1 MNRLPM
7 PPGPG
12 SNGEDRPS
20 KATLQ
25 KAARVRIDVMEGS
38 MRGLGFGLI
47 FGAGGF
53 PLFKRYMPATW
64 RTTKHHVFIA
74 LAFSA
79 LGSFIGSATATRNS
93 LEHVV
98 SGMQRVVPPEQRTA
112 EEAFRRRQ
120 QAMATKDQPAGGGE
134 GAEGGG
140 FWVLPP
146 PDNSQ
151 EVGDVGAQSA
161 GAAAGA
167 AGGLTGRR
175 SAPPPPTRSF

>member
-20 KATLQ
+20 KETLQ
-25 KAARVRIDVMEGS
+25 KAARVRIDVMAGS
-38 MRGLGFGLI
+38 MRGLGYGLI
-47 FGAGGF
+47 LGAGGF

-98 SGMQRVVPPEQRTA
+98 SGMQRVVPPEQLAA

-120 QAMATKDQPAGGGE
+120 QAMSMKDQPGGGGE
-134 GAEGGG
+134 GAGGGG

-146 PDNSQ
+146 DNSQ
-151 EVGDVGAQSA
+151 ALGDVGAQASRTS
-161 GAAAGA
+161 GGA
-167 AGGLTGRR
+167 AGGLRGRR
-175 SAPPPPTRSF
+175 SAPPPPARSF

>member
-20 KATLQ
+20 KETLQ
-25 KAARVRIDVMEGS
+25 KAARVRIDVMAGS

-47 FGAGGF
+47 IGAGGF
-53 PLFKRYMPATW
+53 PIFKRYMPATW

-74 LAFSA
+74 LATSA

-98 SGMQRVVPPEQRTA
+98 SGMERVVPPGQRA
-112 EEAFRRRQ
+112 ADEAFQRRQ
-120 QAMATKDQPAGGGE
+120 KAMATRDQLARGGQRSGGE
-134 GAEGGG
+134 G

-146 PDNSQ
+146 NNSQ
-151 EVGDVGAQSA
+151 AVGEVDARATGTPPGAEGRPS
-161 GAAAGA
+161 
-167 AGGLTGRR
+167 GRR
-175 SAPPPPTRSF
+175 STPPSATRSF

>member
-1 MNRLPM
+1 M

-20 KATLQ
+20 KETLQ
-25 KAARVRIDVMEGS
+25 KAARVRIDVMAGS

-47 FGAGGF
+47 LGVGGF

-74 LAFSA
+74 LATSA

-98 SGMQRVVPPEQRTA
+98 SGMERVVPPEQRA
-112 EEAFRRRQ
+112 ADEAFQRRQ
-120 QAMATKDQPAGGGE
+120 LAMATRDQPAR
-134 GAEGGG
+134 GAQGVGGGG
-140 FWVLPP
+140 FWVLPF
-146 PDNSQ
+146 DNS
-151 EVGDVGAQSA
+151 EAVGVVDAQAIGTPA
-161 GAAAGA
+161 GA
-167 AGGLTGRR
+167 GGGPAGRR
-175 SAPPPPTRSF
+175 STPPPATRSF